1 MARSATIDVT
11 MISRPHLRSII
22 PGTSSF
28 TSAWAARRSTSIR
41 RTKAS
46 WSISWNGRRSRS
58 PTLWIRIS
66 MSGAPVIAAAIAA
79 RSTTSK
85 ASASAANPAAVSSTS
100 RGSSRARSR
109 PCSRTLAPASARP
122 LAISQPRPRA
132 EPVISAVRPLSRNSS
147 GKVDMGGVIRLLR
160 QSELALYW
168 RMLQLPKVI
177 GHRGAAA
184 YAPENTLDSFRE
196 AHRRGAAWIEIDVK
210 LTADSVPIVMHD
222 SSLKRTTGVDRLAAE
237 TKAADLPKSVPTF
250 EQAIACFQEL
260 GLGCNVEIKPCEGRE
275 AETAR
280 ITVETL
286 RRCWPVQLPPP
297 LLSSFKRA
305 SLIAAREV
313 APEFDRAI
321 LLGEIERNWLP
332 RAEEV
337 RAVGVNTDG
346 SKLTAPRAVEICK
359 AGYALS
365 VYTIND
371 GDVARALVGMGV
383 HCVITDAPDVIIE
396 ALR

>member
-1 MARSATIDVT
+1 
-11 MISRPHLRSII
+11 
-22 PGTSSF
+22 
-28 TSAWAARRSTSIR
+28 
-41 RTKAS
+41 
-46 WSISWNGRRSRS
+46 
-58 PTLWIRIS
+58 
-66 MSGAPVIAAAIAA
+66 
-79 RSTTSK
+79 
-85 ASASAANPAAVSSTS
+85 
-100 RGSSRARSR
+100 
-109 PCSRTLAPASARP
+109 
-122 LAISQPRPRA
+122 
-132 EPVISAVRPLSRNSS
+132 
-147 GKVDMGGVIRLLR
+147 
-160 QSELALYW
+160 
-168 RMLQLPKVI
+168 MLQLPKVI
-177 GHRGAAA
+177 AHRGAAS

-196 AHRRGAAWIEIDVK
+196 ARKRGAQWVEIDVK

-222 SSLKRTTGVDRLAAE
+222 ASLKRTTGIDRLAAE
-237 TKAADLPKSVPTF
+237 TRAADLPKSVPTF

-275 AETAR
+275 AETAKV
-280 ITVETL
+280 TVETL
-286 RRCWPVQLPPP
+286 RRCWPAQLPPP

-305 SLIAAREV
+305 SLIAARDI

-337 RAVGVNTDG
+337 GAVGVNTDG
-346 SKLTAPRAVEICK
+346 TKLTAPRAVEIVK

-383 HCVITDAPDVIIE
+383 HCVITDAPDVILQ